1 MFNNKKIM
9 MIATT
14 DNMIWQFLIPH
25 IKYLQANGNT
35 VECVCAK
42 TGFWFDELKTKYG
55 FTMHE
60 IDFARSP
67 FKFKNFKSYKQL
79 VKLQKANNY
88 DLIYCQ
94 QPVGGLMGRL
104 LGKKFHIPVIYTAHG
119 FHFIK
124 GGNPIKNCL
133 FKAVEKYLAKY
144 TDCLITIN
152 QDDFEA
158 CQNWKAKQKYKI
170 SGIGF
175 DVTKYDNQP
184 FDVQEFKKS
193 LGIKDEFVV
202 LTVAEFSKGKN
213 YPTML
218 KAIAELKDENV
229 KFLVC
234 GRGKE
239 CEKIKKLIDK
249 LEIQDKVELL
259 GYRKDINKIMQVSNV
274 FFLPSLREGLCL
286 SIIEAMNYGLPV
298 LTSKVRGC
306 KDLVINNKNGY
317 LADAMDYKEYARLIK
332 KLMKDKKVC
341 ERISKNNKLSAEQYS
356 ITNVIAQLENIYNNL
371 EKSQKIEE

>member
-1 MFNNKKIM
+1 MFTNKKIM

-14 DNMIWQFLIPH
+14 DNMLWQFLIPH
-25 IKYLQANGNT
+25 INYLQANGNT

-42 TGFWFDELKTKYG
+42 TGFWFDELKSRGY
-55 FTMHE
+55 TMHE

-67 FKFKNFKSYKQL
+67 FSLKNFKAYKQL
-79 VKLQKANNY
+79 VKLQKQNNY
-88 DLIYCQ
+88 DLVYCQ

-104 LGKKFHIPVIYTAHG
+104 IGKKFKIPVIYTAHG

-124 GGNPIKNCL
+124 GGNPVKNML
-133 FKAVEKYLAKY
+133 FKTVEKYLAKY

-152 QDDFEA
+152 EDDFNA
-158 CQNWKAKQKYKI
+158 CQNWKAKQRYKI

-175 DVTKYDNQP
+175 DITKYDNSP
-184 FDVQEFKKS
+184 FDKDEFKKK

-213 YPTML
+213 YQTML

-229 KFLVC
+229 KFLAC

-239 CEKIKKLIDK
+239 VQKIKDMIAKLG
-249 LEIQDKVELL
+249 IQDKVELL
-259 GYRKDINKIMQVSNV
+259 GYRKDINKIMQVSNA

-286 SIIEAMNYGLPV
+286 SIIEALNFGLPI

-306 KDLVINNKNGY
+306 KDLVVNNKNGY

-332 KLMKDKKVC
+332 KLMRDKKVC
-341 ERISKNNKLSAEQYS
+341 ERISKNNKLAAEQYS

-371 EKSQKIEE
+371 EKSSDAEE